1 MRIDGRVPDALRPV
15 RIDRHFTK
23 FAPGSVLI
31 AFGDTKVLCTAVFEE
46 QIPHWR
52 KESGKGWVTAEYAM
66 LPGSS
71 PQRVR
76 RDQYNKGRSQEISRL
91 IGRALR
97 AVVDF
102 DALGPCM
109 ITLDCDVLQADGG
122 TRTAAIT
129 GAYVALYDALQN
141 AVDRGFLKSIPLL
154 SACAAVSVGL
164 VDGEPLLDL
173 CYAEDS
179 RAGVDLNV
187 VMDDQ
192 GQFIEVQG
200 CAEGKPFSRPQMD
213 ALLDLAAQGT
223 QTLLAEQRRALQLV

>member
-1 MRIDGRVPDALRPV
+1 MRVDGRAPDVLRPV
-15 RIDRHFTK
+15 RIERQYTK

-31 AFGDTKVLCTAVFEE
+31 AFGDTKVLCTAVFED
-46 QIPHWR
+46 QIPPWR

-102 DALGPCM
+102 DALGPCLV
-109 ITLDCDVLQADGG
+109 TLDCDVLQADGG

-129 GAYVALYDALQN
+129 GAYVALHDALQQS
-141 AVDRGFLKSIPLL
+141 VDRGLLKSVPLL
-154 SACAAVSVGL
+154 GPCVAVSVGL
-164 VDGEPLLDL
+164 LNGEALLDL

-179 RAGVDLNV
+179 RADVDLNV
-187 VMDDQ
+187 VMDAT
-192 GQFIEVQG
+192 GNFIEVQG
-200 CAEGKPFSRPQMD
+200 CAEGKAFSRKQLD
-213 ALLDLAAQGT
+213 DLLSLAESGNRALIAAQREA
-223 QTLLAEQRRALQLV
+223 LHLA

>member
-15 RIDRHFTK
+15 RIERHFTK

-31 AFGDTKVLCTAVFEE
+31 AFGDTKVLCTAVFDE

-52 KESGKGWVTAEYAM
+52 KESGKGWVTAEYSM

-76 RDQYNKGRSQEISRL
+76 REQYNKGRSLEISRL

-97 AVVDF
+97 SVVDF
-102 DALGPCM
+102 DSLGPCVV
-109 ITLDCDVLQADGG
+109 TLDCDVLQADGG

-129 GAYVALYDALQN
+129 GAYVALHDALQS
-141 AVDRGFLKSIPLL
+141 AVERGFLKSVPLR

-164 VDGEPLLDL
+164 VNGEPLLDL

-179 RAGVDLNV
+179 QAGVDLNV
-187 VMDDQ
+187 VMDAE

-200 CAEGKPFSRPQMD
+200 SAEGAPFSRDQMD
-213 ALLDLAAQGT
+213 LLLDLAAAGT
-223 QTLLAEQRRALQLV
+223 RSLLAEQQRALQLG

>member
-200 CAEGKPFSRPQMD
+200 CAEGKPFSRTQMD

-223 QTLLAEQRRALQLV
+223 QALLTEQRRALQLA